1 MFLLGRVEK
10 ESTKDEVFGRGTVHE
25 CNGENTHTKC
35 VYRQGDAEMLRSIH
49 NAVMKKKKPS
59 LGSIS
64 VIVTVLVGVF
74 TLLGF
79 TVGGYSFLDQRYA
92 LAKSFVVL
100 EKRVSVNELKHL
112 YHSSLDNV
120 YFFRK
125 QARIYPNDEEVGR
138 KLEKAEQEQESIEK
152 RLNELLSN

>member
-1 MFLLGRVEK
+1 M
-10 ESTKDEVFGRGTVHE
+10 DECT
-25 CNGENTHTKC
+25 NDQDQTKC
-35 VYRQGDAEMLRSIH
+35 VYHQEDSDLLKSIH
-49 NAVMKKKKPS
+49 ATLSKKKKPN
-59 LGSIS
+59 LGGIS
-64 VIVTVLVGVF
+64 VAVTIVVGIF

-79 TVGGYSFLDQRYA
+79 TVGGYSFLDERYA
-92 LAKSFVVL
+92 LAKNFVTL

-125 QARIYPNDEEVGR
+125 QARLHPDDEELKT

-152 RLNELLSN
+152 RLDELLSN

>member
-1 MFLLGRVEK
+1 M
-10 ESTKDEVFGRGTVHE
+10 HE
-25 CNGENTHTKC
+25 CSNGENHADC
-35 VYRQGDAEMLRSIH
+35 VYHQNDADMLKAIHDSIS
-49 NAVMKKKKPS
+49 KKKK
-59 LGSIS
+59 LGLGGVS
-64 VIVTVLVGVF
+64 VIITTIVGVF

-79 TVGGYSFLDQRYA
+79 TIGGYSFLDQRYA
-92 LAKSFVVL
+92 LANNYVTL

-125 QARIYPNDEEVGR
+125 QARLHPNDEEIGR

-152 RLNELLSN
+152 RLDELLSN